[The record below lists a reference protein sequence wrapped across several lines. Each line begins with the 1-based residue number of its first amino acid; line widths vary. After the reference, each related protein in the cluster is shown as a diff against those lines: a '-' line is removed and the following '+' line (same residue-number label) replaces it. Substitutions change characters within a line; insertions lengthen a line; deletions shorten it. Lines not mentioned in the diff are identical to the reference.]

1 VNRLAFRRGEEVAS
15 LPLNAASTSGQL
27 LEGLVAFLQHQVPA
41 EAVKRSLLPDASGS
55 VTQIDYESLLDVVAR
70 VKRMPGWARV
80 GAVAAADTSTAGP
93 LRLDFYVVPT
103 DTRMATDH
111 KPE

>member
-1 VNRLAFRRGEEVAS
+1 
-15 LPLNAASTSGQL
+15 

-103 DTRMATDH
+103 DTRVATDH
-111 KPE
+111 KTE